1 MQARLDYANDV
12 ITIEDNNICEAVQ
25 RGLAQRGYRQG
36 RFIVDRERTEISEH
50 AVHHFHTLYAQA
62 LGL

>member
-1 MQARLDYANDV
+1 
-12 ITIEDNNICEAVQ
+12 VQ
-25 RGLAQRGYRQG
+25 RGLASRGYSQG

-50 AVHHFHTLYAQA
+50 AVHHFHTLVAQA